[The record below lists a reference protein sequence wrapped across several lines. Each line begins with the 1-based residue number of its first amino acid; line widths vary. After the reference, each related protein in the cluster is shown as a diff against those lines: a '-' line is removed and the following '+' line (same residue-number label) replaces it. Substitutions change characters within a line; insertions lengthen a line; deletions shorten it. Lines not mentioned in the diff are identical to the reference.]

1 MNEPNLQALPT
12 IRPLG
17 GGRVAIDLHE
27 SDLTKLRCEL
37 LLAAADG
44 SPSSEVWRSLA
55 WSLSPS
61 EDRRVSLSRAAYT
74 ELVRVLCRS
83 TVTRRIAHTH
93 ARRLELARVLVPV
106 LGPAVHEAVRAEC
119 RALRA
124 DRKRAA
130 GG

>member
-1 MNEPNLQALPT
+1 MTQPNPQALPT
-12 IRPLG
+12 VRPLG
-17 GGRVAIDLHE
+17 SGQVAIDLHE

-44 SPSSEVWRSLA
+44 SPKSKIWRSLA

-61 EDRRVSLSRAAYT
+61 KDRRVSLTRAAYT

-83 TVTRRIAHTH
+83 TVTRPIAHTH

-106 LGPAVHEAVRAEC
+106 LGPAVHEALRAEC